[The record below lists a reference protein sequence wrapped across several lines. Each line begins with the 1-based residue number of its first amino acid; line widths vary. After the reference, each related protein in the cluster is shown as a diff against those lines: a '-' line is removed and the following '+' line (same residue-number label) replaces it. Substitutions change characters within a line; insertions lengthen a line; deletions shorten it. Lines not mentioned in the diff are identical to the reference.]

1 MIWREDQ
8 TSHNILL
15 SQRIIQSKA
24 LTFFNSMK
32 IGRGKVAAKAWSLR
46 FKERSHLHN
55 KKVQDEAANADV
67 EATASYPEDLIKIIN
82 EVGYAKQQIFNV
94 D

>member
-1 MIWREDQ
+1 
-8 TSHNILL
+8 
-15 SQRIIQSKA
+15 
-24 LTFFNSMK
+24 MK
-32 IGRGKVAAKAWSLR
+32 IGRGKVAAEGWSLR
-46 FKERSHLHN
+46 FKERNHLHN
-55 KKVQDEAANADV
+55 KKVQDEAASADI